1 MLNAKL
7 ILEHTRELN
16 VLYVED
22 SVVLLKTT
30 KELLSNYFHH
40 IDTAVDG
47 EEGLE
52 KYLEYE
58 KSKGNYYD
66 LVITDINM
74 PKLNGVEMSR
84 EIMKHNPL
92 QAILIT
98 TAHNEPEYLLDALNL
113 NVNGFLTKPIN
124 SEQLMQIL
132 YKISQSISDHNFFL
146 NHIDMIEDLN
156 LQLEEKNKILEVKNS
171 ELLAKNSEL
180 EKSFRML
187 DTMVEKV
194 QLTHETET
202 ENRLPISDEE
212 QIYMQEQIEHLI
224 DDDLYELAELHD
236 EIDVNIIHILSGKE
250 EQEISKTLIKLSE
263 LFKRYGAVLQF
274 YSFFNNLSAAMSN
287 FSMTLETKP
296 LPSDKGMVENIFMLV
311 ESFTYVLGKWQ
322 DHLSTSDMSK
332 INSLDA
338 SLISDMNTIIN
349 MWEFQEE
356 EVSED
361 DMDDIFDF

>member
-1 MLNAKL
+1 MINTKL
-7 ILEHTRELN
+7 ILESTRELN

-30 KELLSNYFHH
+30 KELLSNYFHN

-47 EEGLE
+47 EEGLG
-52 KYLEYE
+52 KYLDYE
-58 KSKGNYYD
+58 KNNNKFYD

-74 PKLNGVEMSR
+74 PKLNGIEMSR
-84 EIMKHNPL
+84 KILKDNPL
-92 QAILIT
+92 QAILVT

-124 SEQLMQIL
+124 SEHLMQTL
-132 YKISQSISDHNFFL
+132 YKISQSISDRNFFL
-146 NHIDMIEDLN
+146 NHIDMIEDLS
-156 LQLEEKNKILEVKNS
+156 LQLEEKNRILESKNS

-194 QLTHETET
+194 QLSHEAE
-202 ENRLPISDEE
+202 EEDKLPISDEE

-236 EIDVNIIHILSGKE
+236 EIDVNIIHILSAKE
-250 EQEISKTLIKLSE
+250 ENEVQNSLIKLSE
-263 LFKRYGAVLQF
+263 LFKRYGAVLQY
-274 YSFFNNLSAAMSN
+274 YSFFNNLSTAMSN

-296 LPSDKGMVENIFMLV
+296 LPNDKSMVENIFTLV

-322 DHLSTSDMSK
+322 EHLSTSDMSK

-349 MWEFQEE
+349 MWELQEE